1 MFPFG
6 FSKLFNTMQVNRE
19 GIPEIQV
26 GNSEYIQII
35 PKGLTVP
42 LRHFTQLQINIDGPS
57 AMPVSTD
64 FQTWGL

>member
-26 GNSEYIQII
+26 GNSEYI
-35 PKGLTVP
+35 
-42 LRHFTQLQINIDGPS
+42 
-57 AMPVSTD
+57 
-64 FQTWGL
+64 